1 MDTSDTAYLFFNL
14 LANQEDVNK
23 LVNDGAQENLSQE
36 LIAQQPI
43 VIFDD
48 ESIKPN
54 FTTILNELILRY
66 RKKLTGLQSLLL
78 AKMGQ

>member
-1 MDTSDTAYLFFNL
+1 MPHKKNDAAYLFFNL

-43 VIFDD
+43 VIFDHCCPLKVVD
-48 ESIKPN
+48 AVKS
-54 FTTILNELILRY
+54 
-66 RKKLTGLQSLLL
+66 
-78 AKMGQ
+78 